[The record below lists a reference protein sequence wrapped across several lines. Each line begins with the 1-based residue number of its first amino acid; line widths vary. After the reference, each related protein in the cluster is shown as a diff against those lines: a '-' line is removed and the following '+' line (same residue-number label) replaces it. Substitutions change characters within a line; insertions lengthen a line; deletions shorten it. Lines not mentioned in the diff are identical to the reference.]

1 MNLFIAFNACGS
13 PLVTTIIS
21 PSFKS
26 WVFLNMVISVSAIQH
41 KDRDVKRRHMFA
53 QFLIQIK
60 GEYGHSH
67 GGFIDDFFTD
77 NGAVRVNNQPL
88 KVIGFS
94 RREYMKR
101 DLVCQ

>member
-1 MNLFIAFNACGS
+1 
-13 PLVTTIIS
+13 
-21 PSFKS
+21 
-26 WVFLNMVISVSAIQH
+26 
-41 KDRDVKRRHMFA
+41 MFA